1 MRFDDFGVL
10 FNQQGS
16 DFARLFQEVQV
27 FFEVGEAQH
36 GNAALARAEKFA
48 GSADIEVLAGDFEAV
63 GVFVDDFQPRF
74 GEFAQGFGKQ
84 EDAHAFCRAAP
95 SARPR

>member
-1 MRFDDFGVL
+1 MRFDDFRVL
-10 FNQQGS
+10 FNQHRG

-27 FFEVGEAQH
+27 FFEIGEAQH

-48 GSADIEVLAGDFEAV
+48 GPRMLRYLAGDFEAI

-95 SARPR
+95 YPSA

>member
-1 MRFDDFGVL
+1 M
-10 FNQQGS
+10 FNQHRGG
-16 DFARLFQEVQV
+16 FARLFQEVQV
-27 FFEVGEAQH
+27 FFELGETQH
-36 GNAALARAEKFA
+36 RHAALARAEKFA
-48 GSADIEVLAGDFEAV
+48 GAADVEVLAGDFKAV

-95 SARPR
+95 DPTA